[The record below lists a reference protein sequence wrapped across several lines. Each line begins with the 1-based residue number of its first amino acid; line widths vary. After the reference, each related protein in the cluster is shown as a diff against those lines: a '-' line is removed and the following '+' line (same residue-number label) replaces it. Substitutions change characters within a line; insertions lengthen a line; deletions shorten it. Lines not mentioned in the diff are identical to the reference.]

1 MKGSKVMLL
10 IAILL
15 VLAVGLSFSVKQM
28 SNDEEIINSG
38 DEVTPSKSGDVT
50 PEVLEENN
58 YETVE
63 KNPIVTLSVKD
74 VGVIKIE
81 LFPAVAPNTVE
92 NFIELVQSGFYN
104 GLTFHRTMPG
114 FMAQGGDP
122 SGDGTGGPGYGI
134 KGEFSL
140 NGVENNL
147 SHERGIVSMARA
159 QEFNSAG
166 SQFFIVTTDS
176 TYLDTQY
183 AAFGKVLEGM
193 DVVDIVV
200 NQEVVRRKLDEGL
213 DYYTNPEEY
222 VKQSLEL
229 NRPINPPVIESATVE
244 TFGVTYD
251 APEKI

>member
-15 VLAVGLSFSVKQM
+15 VLAVAVFFGVKQM
-28 SNDEEIINSG
+28 SRDVETINSG

>member
-50 PEVLEENN
+50 SEVLEENN

>member
-15 VLAVGLSFSVKQM
+15 VLAVAVFGVKQM
-28 SNDEEIINSG
+28 SRDVETINSG